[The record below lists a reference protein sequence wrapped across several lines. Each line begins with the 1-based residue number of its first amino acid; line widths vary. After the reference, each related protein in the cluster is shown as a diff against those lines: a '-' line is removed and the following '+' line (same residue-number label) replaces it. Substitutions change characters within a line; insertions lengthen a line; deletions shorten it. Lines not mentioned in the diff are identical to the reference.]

1 MGGLSPFTVPLPIG
15 MVARTASILMTP
27 RHKVQQFCHQAQEN
41 LPIDPTIDVQDSGNR
56 LR

>member
-1 MGGLSPFTVPLPIG
+1 